1 MGCGVKILVTVKR
14 VPDPECK
21 LKVDQGVLDSAHFR
35 WQINPFD
42 EYALEAALRL
52 TEDPARPGVR
62 LGEVVVVG
70 IGCADLHVQL
80 RAALAMGA
88 DRAVHLH
95 ADEERLDALRVV
107 RALRQ
112 IVSDEKPDLVFIGK
126 LSADGEGGGVG
137 PMLAGMLGWPQATF
151 ASGLDL
157 HSTEGTCR
165 VFRALDKGFEEKTVR
180 LPAVIT
186 VNLCIVAPH
195 AVRRGTIP
203 PALEYRD
210 GVRSPTVKGIRDARN
225 KPLAVLSL
233 DVLQGSDLPTV
244 RTVSV
249 ELVPARKPGVR
260 VESAAALVDKLRHEA
275 KVL

>member
-14 VPDPECK
+14 VPDPERK
-21 LKVDQGVLDSAHFR
+21 LDVDQGMLDKTHFR

-42 EYALEAALRL
+42 EYAIEAALRL
-52 TEDPARPGVR
+52 TEDPARPNVR

-70 IGCADLHVQL
+70 LGCADLHVQL
-80 RAALAMGA
+80 RTALAMGA
-88 DRAVHLH
+88 DRAIHLH
-95 ADEERLDALRVV
+95 ADEERLDALCVA
-107 RALRQ
+107 RALYQ
-112 IVSDEKPDLVFIGK
+112 IVSDEKPDLVLMGK
-126 LSADGEGGGVG
+126 FSTDGEGGGVG

-157 HSTEGTCR
+157 HPTERTCR
-165 VFRALDKGFEEKTVR
+165 VLRALDRGVEEKVVP

-186 VNLCIVAPH
+186 VELGIVAPH
-195 AVRRGTIP
+195 AVRRGTMP
-203 PALEYRD
+203 PALECRD
-210 GVRSPTVKGIRDARN
+210 GVRSPTIRGIRDARN
-225 KPLAVLSL
+225 KPLALLPL
-233 DVLQGSDLPTV
+233 DVLQGLDPPAV